1 MADRSDGAESTC
13 QRDGE
18 RAWKRKFSCAA
29 LSLCL
34 LLPAAAQAG
43 GDEELAMQLANPIAN
58 LISVPFQNNWER
70 GIGPREEGNRYR
82 LNIQPVI
89 PSDLGPEWNLITRVI
104 VPVVSQSDVF
114 PGAGNQFGLGDTL
127 ASVFFSP
134 KRPTAGGM
142 IWGAGPVFLVPTGTD
157 DLLSGT
163 KWGLG
168 PTGVALTQAGPWTYG
183 VLGNHVWSV
192 AGSSSRPSISTSF
205 VQPFLVYTTPTAWSL
220 GVQAEATYDW
230 RQSAASVPVTVFG
243 GRVLR
248 IGGMPIQI
256 TGGPRYFVTHF
267 DNGPKGWGARLSVTM
282 MFPR

>member
-1 MADRSDGAESTC
+1 VSCARFAAAVRSLLG
-13 QRDGE
+13 
-18 RAWKRKFSCAA
+18 AA
-29 LSLCL
+29 LSTCV
-34 LLPAAAQAG
+34 LLPAVAQASAE
-43 GDEELAMQLANPIAN
+43 EELAMQLANPIAN

-70 GIGPREEGNRYR
+70 GIGPREDGNRYR

-89 PSDLGPEWNLITRVI
+89 PFDIGPDWNLITRVI
-104 VPVVSQSDVF
+104 VPVVSQNDVF
-114 PGAGNQFGLGDTL
+114 PGAGRQSGLSDTL
-127 ASVFFSP
+127 ASLFFSP

-142 IWGAGPVFLVPTGTD
+142 LWGAGPVFLVPTGTD
-157 DLLSGT
+157 DLLT
-163 KWGLG
+163 AKKWGLG
-168 PTGVALTQAGPWTYG
+168 PTGVVLTQAGPWSYG

-230 RQSAASVPVTVFG
+230 RQSDASVPVTVFAG
-243 GRVLR
+243 KVMR
-248 IGGMPIQI
+248 IGGLPIQI

-267 DNGPKGWGARLSVTM
+267 DNGPKGWGARLSLTM